1 LHRLGSSFV
10 IPVLFFALIVLGA
23 PAFGSAVYSGV
34 QDLVLQGTPS
44 SDVLLD
50 IELAGV
56 AASWD
61 TIQFEI
67 DAVSNSSTGANDVVA
82 AAGVALASTTDFPFV
97 AELNLG
103 DPFPSSPVYG
113 SGGKLLWESGV
124 SGGFTNGSGYAA
136 MLFSTQGGGPAYS
149 GWIHLQV
156 ANAGTA
162 TASLTVIDWAYSDVP
177 GQTLAMGQ
185 APEPSALVLVA
196 LGLLGLLICMRRDR
210 TPSLVACAVR
220 FNRSGIEYRSDLAA
234 CHSVERPPASE

>member
-1 LHRLGSSFV
+1 MHRLGSSLV
-10 IPVLFFALIVLGA
+10 IPVLFCALILLGA
-23 PAFGSAVYSGV
+23 PAYGSAVYSGV
-34 QDLVLQGTPS
+34 QDLVLQGSPS

-82 AAGVALASTTDFPFV
+82 GAGVALASTTDFPFV
-97 AELNLG
+97 AELSLG

-113 SGGKLLWESGV
+113 SGGKPLWESGV

-149 GWIHLQV
+149 GWIHLQL
-156 ANAGTA
+156 ANSGSA

-177 GQTLAMGQ
+177 GQTVTIGQ
-185 APEPSALVLVA
+185 TPEPSGLVLTS
-196 LGLLGLLICMRRDR
+196 LGLFGFWLCVSRDR
-210 TPSLVACAVR
+210 TRSLVASSTLACAPVG
-220 FNRSGIEYRSDLAA
+220 FDRSKQAQGSRRI
-234 CHSVERPPASE
+234 